1 MRQLYRLALGLFFLS
16 GLTGLVYEIL
26 WTRRLSLT
34 FGHSLLAVSTVVTAY
49 MGGLAAGSWW
59 GGGWA
64 DRRLASGASSRQ
76 FLRAYGRLELAIGAW
91 GLLSLPLLGAVEKVY
106 FWLAGQGWQ
115 GLGLH
120 LTVFALS
127 LAALLP
133 PTTAMGATLPL
144 LSCLFHQAPD
154 SLGVKLSRLYASNTW
169 GAVVGAGLAG
179 FVWLPG
185 LGLTNSVLLAALLN
199 LTIGAIAVTRGAL
212 PVADLVAGPPLLPSP
227 RPGRSWLPWV
237 FALSGFASMFM
248 QLAWTRG
255 LSLFLGSSVYAF
267 SAILLA
273 FLGGI
278 AAGSG
283 VYSAWMRQ
291 RQPSLAQLGWL
302 YLGVG
307 VTAALSIPLMSL
319 LPEAFVR
326 SFGWV
331 QHSFPALLTLDVALC
346 GLVLLLPTLMLGL
359 LFPLVTHLY
368 HQQSGTLGGSVGT
381 IYGANTLGC
390 ILGSFIGGFFAM
402 PQLGVQVTL
411 QVAASLCLLASF
423 VIGGRALRGVG
434 LLALLGCWCLPPWD
448 TGLASAGVAISVARE
463 GAKTASYY
471 PAPAYYK
478 DGLSCTVALTINGPG
493 DISLR
498 VNGKPDASLTIADRL
513 TQTSLGLIPLLYQP
527 RPERVA
533 VIGLGGGVTVTALA
547 GSPRVAQVDCAEL
560 EPAVIE
566 CQRFWAPFN
575 QRILENPKV
584 QVRVADGRTFILS
597 SSQPFD
603 AIVSEPSNP
612 WIAGIGNLYTL
623 DFYQACRQRLRPGG
637 CFVQW
642 CNLYALSP
650 EDLDLVVRTF
660 FEAFPHG
667 DLWTTGGDLVLIG
680 SSQPTTCSPQP
691 LQEYA
696 RKNPWLPYELSELG
710 FAQPEELV
718 SQYLCSR
725 EQALQHLKPGPL
737 NRDDLPRL
745 EYSAPLS
752 LYRPE
757 ALQVNLLR
765 CLSWRSQQLPAG
777 WPDDA
782 AHRLAG
788 WIGRLNFSYP
798 DLVRFPASQAP
809 DWPEF
814 FAMMN
819 TATGAQPVPPQAL
832 ARNWPPRASL
842 ELGRRASNPVDVL
855 KWVPSPH
862 PLRAQALYRL
872 GRWSEAAAEYR
883 QLPLSSE
890 VWSSIATCYYFLGNL
905 PEADKA
911 ADQALRANPYDT
923 RALYLKADRSLRQQN
938 PEAALQT
945 VKELNHL
952 CPSMI
957 NGWHLRIR
965 ILLEMRQLDQARQS
979 LRLALRMFPE
989 DGKLLD
995 LQVQLGR

>member
-1 MRQLYRLALGLFFLS
+1 MKRLHGLALGLFFLS

-49 MGGLAAGSWW
+49 MGGLAAGSWFGGRW
-59 GGGWA
+59 G
-64 DRRLASGASSRQ
+64 DRRLGQGASSSH
-76 FLRAYGRLELAIGAW
+76 FLKAYGRLELAIGAW
-91 GLLSLPLLGAVEKVY
+91 GLLSLPLLGGVEKVY
-106 FWLAGQGWQ
+106 FWLASQGWQ
-115 GLGLH
+115 GLPLH
-120 LTVFALS
+120 LTVFCLS
-127 LAALLP
+127 LVALLP

-179 FVWLPG
+179 FVWLPT
-185 LGLTNSVLLAALLN
+185 LGLAYSVLLAALLN
-199 LTIGAIAVTRGAL
+199 LTIGLVAVTRPSL
-212 PVADLVAGPPLLPSP
+212 PPPPAVGPAEGNPCPA
-227 RPGRSWLPWV
+227 GRSRLAWI
-237 FALSGFASMFM
+237 FALSGFASMLM

-283 VYSAWMRQ
+283 IYSAWMRR
-291 RQPSLAQLGWL
+291 RQPSLVQLGWL
-302 YLGVG
+302 YLAVG
-307 VTAALSIPLMSL
+307 ATTALSIPLMSL

-326 SFGWV
+326 SFAWV
-331 QHSFPALLTLDVALC
+331 QHSFPALLALDVVLC
-346 GLVLLLPTLMLGL
+346 GLVVLLPTLLLGL

-390 ILGSFIGGFFAM
+390 ILGSFLGGFFAM

-423 VIGGRALRGVG
+423 TMSKGSVRALT
-434 LLALLGCWCLPPWD
+434 LLVLLGCWSLPAWD

-463 GAKTASYY
+463 GAKTAAYY
-471 PAPAYYK
+471 PPPAYYK
-478 DGLSCTVALTINGPG
+478 DGISCTVALTINGPG

-498 VNGKPDASLTIADRL
+498 INGKPDASLTLSDRL

-527 RPERVA
+527 DPRRVA
-533 VIGLGGGVTVTALA
+533 VIGLGGGVTVTAVA
-547 GSPRVAQVDCAEL
+547 GSPRVDQVDCAEL

-584 QVRVADGRTFILS
+584 RVRVADGRTFILS

-603 AIVSEPSNP
+603 AIISEPSNP

-623 DFYQACRQRLRPGG
+623 DFYQACRARLNPGG

-642 CNLYALSP
+642 CNLYALSA
-650 EDLDLVVRTF
+650 EDLNLVVRTF
-660 FEAFPHG
+660 YQAFPHG
-667 DLWTTGGDLVLIG
+667 DLWTTGGDLVLVG
-680 SSQPTTCSPQP
+680 CNQPTTCSPQA
-691 LQEYA
+691 LREYA
-696 RKNPWLPYELSELG
+696 QQNPWLPNELLELG
-710 FAQPEELV
+710 YAQPEELV
-718 SQYLCSR
+718 SQFLCSR
-725 EQALQHLKPGPL
+725 EQALQQLPPGPL

-757 ALQVNLLR
+757 ALRLNLLR
-765 CLSWRSQQLPAG
+765 CLSWRSQDLPTG
-777 WPDDA
+777 WPNDK

-788 WIGRLNFSYP
+788 WIGRLNFIYP
-798 DLVRFPASQAP
+798 DLVRFPLDQAP
-809 DWPEF
+809 DWPQF
-814 FAMMN
+814 FALMN
-819 TATGAQPVPPQAL
+819 AASSAQPIPSQAKSHP
-832 ARNWPPRASL
+832 WPPRASL
-842 ELGRRASNPVDVL
+842 ELGRRASNPTEVL
-855 KWVPSPH
+855 GWVPSPH

-872 GRWSEAAAEYR
+872 GRWAEARAEY
-883 QLPLSSE
+883 QKLPPSSE
-890 VWSSIATCYYFLGNL
+890 VWSSIASCSYFLGDL
-905 PEADKA
+905 AQAEKA
-911 ADQALRANPYDT
+911 GAQALLANPYDT
-923 RALYLKADRSLRQQN
+923 RALYLRAEQQLRQQN

-945 VKELNHL
+945 VLELNRL
-952 CPSMI
+952 CPSMV

-965 ILLEMRQLDQARQS
+965 ILQELRRPEQVRHS
-979 LRLALRMFPE
+979 LRLALRLFPN
-989 DGKLLD
+989 DAKLLA
-995 LQVQLGR
+995 LQGQFP